1 MPNITKEDF
10 KQDLQELVEIENQK
24 QMNLAVLFE
33 NSFKWRGMH
42 RGY

>member
-24 QMNLAVLFE
+24 QMNLAVRKFI
-33 NSFKWRGMH
+33 S
-42 RGY
+42 